1 MIVFY
6 DGDSNKLIG
15 TVKKVGDTLV
25 ADVDSLK
32 EFESATK
39 EDIEPFFS
47 QFSDWSSG
55 YEYSFEIPDDET
67 PEPIHEPQ
75 LPEKTLWTAEEIQE
89 AYRKFKDS
97 EGVDK

>member
-6 DGDSNKLIG
+6 DEKSDKLIG
-15 TVKKVGDTLV
+15 TVKRVGDTLV
-25 ADVDSLK
+25 ADAESLK

-39 EDIEPFFS
+39 EDVDAFFI
-47 QFSDWSSG
+47 QFGDWSNG
-55 YEYSFEIPDDET
+55 YTYSFEIPDDET
-67 PEPIHEPQ
+67 PEPVYQPK
-75 LPEKTLWTAEEIQE
+75 LPDKTVWTAEEIQE